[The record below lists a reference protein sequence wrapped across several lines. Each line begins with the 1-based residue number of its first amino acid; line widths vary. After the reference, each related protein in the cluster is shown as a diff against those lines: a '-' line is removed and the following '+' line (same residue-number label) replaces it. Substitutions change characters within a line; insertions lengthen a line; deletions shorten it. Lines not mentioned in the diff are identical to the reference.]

1 MNPHMNYATSHS
13 DANFYQSLTRKIIL
27 TIMIVSFSPM
37 ILVIVTLLYQFRD
50 SYIEKTDDH
59 LVEVVMKHK
68 QNIDAFLKERLSNL
82 RFLSAN
88 RSLEELIN
96 EPFLQEKLNLLK
108 REYGL
113 VFTDLGLIND
123 EGIQMA
129 YAGPFNLSQARYADA
144 DWFHEAI
151 KSSYYISDVFLG
163 LRGHPHFIIAVRHTY
178 GGRYWI
184 LRATIDFTAF
194 NSLVENLRVGR
205 TGIAFLINK
214 DGQLQTKPSF
224 DVTPPKI
231 EYLLK
236 ASNQDEKEIH
246 MFRNAEEEGRR
257 HIYVTAFLKN
267 NDWLLVFQQDAAD
280 AFSDLDR
287 TEKIAAVI
295 FLLGACAILF
305 MALILSRRIVR
316 IIRSAD
322 KKNEMMQQQVVETG
336 KLASLGELAAGIA
349 HEINNPVAI
358 MVEEAGW
365 IGDLLEEE
373 DLRETN
379 NLAEFKKSLKQ
390 IHTQGKRCKDIT
402 HKLLSFARKTDSQTK
417 DVQINDLIVE
427 IVALSSQMAKYNS
440 VDIRTH
446 LQQDIPRMNISPS
459 EMQQVLLNLINNALY
474 VMEKKGGIIDITSKQ
489 SQDQVFID
497 IADNG
502 PGIPES
508 ILPRIFDPF
517 FTTKPVGKGTGL
529 GLSICFGIVQKMGG
543 DITVNSAVGIGT
555 RFRIKLPIA
564 NMAQSERPATAPSVK
579 TEEATLSLE

>member
-1 MNPHMNYATSHS
+1 MIRSEAH
-13 DANFYQSLTRKIIL
+13 FYQNLTRRIIS
-27 TIMIVSFSPM
+27 TILIVSFTPM
-37 ILVIVTLLYQFRD
+37 ILATVILLYQFREA
-50 SYIEKTDDH
+50 YIEKTNEH

-88 RSLEELIN
+88 RSIEELID

-129 YAGPFNLSQARYADA
+129 YAGPFNLANARYSEAA
-144 DWFHEAI
+144 WFHQAI
-151 KSSYYISDVFLG
+151 KTSYYISDVFLG

-178 GGRYWI
+178 RGRYWI
-184 LRATIDFTAF
+184 LRATIDFAAF
-194 NSLVENLRVGR
+194 NSLVENLRVGK

-214 DGQLQTKPSF
+214 EGQLQTKPSF
-224 DVTPPKI
+224 DVSPEKI
-231 EYLLK
+231 DYLLK
-236 ASNQDEKEIH
+236 ISQQNDSEFH
-246 MFRNAEEEGRR
+246 VFRDSYEGGE
-257 HIYVTAFLKN
+257 HVFVTAFLKN
-267 NDWLLVFQQDAAD
+267 HNWLLIFQQDTNDALAD
-280 AFSDLDR
+280 VDR
-287 TEKIAAVI
+287 TAKIAAVI
-295 FLLGACAILF
+295 FLLGACAILL

-322 KKNEMMQQQVVETG
+322 KKNELMQQQVVETG

-373 DLRETN
+373 DLRQSS
-379 NLAEFKKSLKQ
+379 NLEEFQKSLRQ

-417 DVQINDLIVE
+417 DVQVNDLITE
-427 IVALSSQMAKYNS
+427 IVALSAQMAKYNR

-446 LQQDIPRMNISPS
+446 LQKDIPRLNISPS
-459 EMQQVLLNLINNALY
+459 EMQQVLLNMINNSLYAL
-474 VMEKKGGIIDITSKQ
+474 EKRGGVIDITSKQ

-529 GLSICFGIVQKMGG
+529 GLSICFGIIQKMGG
-543 DITVNSAVGIGT
+543 DITVNSAVDIGT
-555 RFRIKLPIA
+555 RFRIKLPLKA
-564 NMAQSERPATAPSVK
+564 GTQVAGAASAGA
-579 TEEATLSLE
+579 

>member
-1 MNPHMNYATSHS
+1 MSQPMIRSEAH
-13 DANFYQSLTRKIIL
+13 FYQNLTRRIIS
-27 TIMIVSFSPM
+27 TILIVSFTPM
-37 ILVIVTLLYQFRD
+37 ILATVILLYQFREA
-50 SYIEKTDDH
+50 YIEKTNEH

-88 RSLEELIN
+88 RSIEELID

-129 YAGPFNLSQARYADA
+129 YAGPFNLANARYSEAA
-144 DWFHEAI
+144 WFHQAI
-151 KSSYYISDVFLG
+151 KTSYYISDVFLG

-178 GGRYWI
+178 RGRYWI
-184 LRATIDFTAF
+184 LRATIDFAAF
-194 NSLVENLRVGR
+194 NSLVENLRVGK

-214 DGQLQTKPSF
+214 EGQLQTKPSF
-224 DVTPPKI
+224 DVSPEKI
-231 EYLLK
+231 DYLLK
-236 ASNQDEKEIH
+236 ISQQNDSEFH
-246 MFRNAEEEGRR
+246 VFRDSYEGGE
-257 HIYVTAFLKN
+257 HVFVTAFLKN
-267 NDWLLVFQQDAAD
+267 HNWLLIFQQDTNDALAD
-280 AFSDLDR
+280 VDR
-287 TEKIAAVI
+287 TAKIAAVI
-295 FLLGACAILF
+295 FLLGACAILL

-322 KKNEMMQQQVVETG
+322 KKNELMQQQVVETG

-373 DLRETN
+373 DLRQSS
-379 NLAEFKKSLKQ
+379 NLEEFQKSLRQ

-417 DVQINDLIVE
+417 DVQVNDLITE
-427 IVALSSQMAKYNS
+427 IVALSAQMAKYNR

-446 LQQDIPRMNISPS
+446 LQKDIPRLNISPS
-459 EMQQVLLNLINNALY
+459 EMQQVLLNMINNSLYAL
-474 VMEKKGGIIDITSKQ
+474 EKRGGVIDITSKQ

-529 GLSICFGIVQKMGG
+529 GLSICFGIIQKMGG
-543 DITVNSAVGIGT
+543 DITVNSAVDIGT
-555 RFRIKLPIA
+555 RFRIKLPLKA
-564 NMAQSERPATAPSVK
+564 GTQVAGAASAGA
-579 TEEATLSLE
+579 